1 MAIESR
7 IRELDTRHRRLE
19 DAIHEETTRPAAD
32 TIKLAELKR
41 RVAELSRRVD
51 RRDARRRRL
60 EDDAKG

>member
-7 IRELDTRHRRLE
+7 IRELDTRHQRLE

-41 RVAELSRRVD
+41 QKLKLKEEILGLKSR
-51 RRDARRRRL
+51 L
-60 EDDAKG
+60 N

>member
-7 IRELDTRHRRLE
+7 IRELDSRHRRLE

-41 RVAELSRRVD
+41 QKLKLKEEILGLKSR
-51 RRDARRRRL
+51 L
-60 EDDAKG
+60 N